1 MNVAGQQRSSEAV
14 ERYAS
19 ALFDLALDAKSID
32 KTAKDAATLA
42 GMLKSS
48 VDLRRLAESPAFS
61 AEEKQAALT
70 KVAER
75 AGLDPL
81 IRRFLGVIA
90 GNRRAN
96 LLAATLD
103 AFAAL
108 VAEHR
113 GVTTAEVTS
122 AKPLT
127 DAQTKA
133 IAASLK
139 TAVGRDVEIK
149 ADVKPEILGG
159 LIVKVGSKMF
169 DSSLKTKL
177 DGLKAA
183 MKGA

>member
-1 MNVAGQQRSSEAV
+1 MAGQKRSAEAA

-19 ALFDLALDAKSID
+19 ALFDLALDAKAID
-32 KTAKDAATLA
+32 KAATDAAALRV
-42 GMLKSS
+42 MLNQST
-48 VDLRRLAESPAFS
+48 DLRRLAESPAFS
-61 AEEKQAALT
+61 AEEKQAVLQ

-75 AGLDPL
+75 AGFDPL

-90 GNRRAN
+90 ANRRAGE
-96 LLAATLD
+96 LAAVLD

-108 VAEHR
+108 VADHR
-113 GVTTAEVTS
+113 GVTTAEVTT

-127 DAQTKA
+127 DAQSKS

-139 TAVGRDVEIK
+139 AAIGRDVEIQ
-149 ADVKPEILGG
+149 ADVRPEILGG

>member
-1 MNVAGQQRSSEAV
+1 MAGQQRSTEAA

-19 ALFDLALDAKSID
+19 ALFDLARDANAID
-32 KTAKDAATLA
+32 RAAKDAATLR

-48 VDLRRLAESPAFS
+48 VDLRRLAESPAYS
-61 AEEKQAALT
+61 AEEKQAALQ

-81 IRRFLGVIA
+81 VRRFLGVIA
-90 GNRRAN
+90 ANRRAAE
-96 LLAATLD
+96 LGGALD
-103 AFAAL
+103 AFARL

-122 AKPLT
+122 ATPLT

-139 TAVGRDVEIK
+139 TAVGREVEIK

-159 LIVKVGSKMF
+159 LVVKVGSKMF